1 MTTVAEG
8 ATSNLTLAA
17 RTQYAI
23 VVSPSRIALVYV
35 TRGGNVIYEK
45 VMRND
50 HNIGP
55 YEIDDV
61 VTINAVRGAITYT
74 ATTAAADAIHLV
86 VSPPGTGTFKLQSID
101 NVLTWTAEA

>member
-17 RTQYAI
+17 RTKYAI
-23 VVSPSRIALVYV
+23 VVAPSRIALVFV
-35 TRGGNVIYEK
+35 TRAGRVIYEK
-45 VMRND
+45 IMRND

-61 VTINAVRGAITYT
+61 VTINAVRGDITYT
-74 ATTAAADAIHLV
+74 ASAAAADEIHLV

-101 NVLTWTAEA
+101 NVLTWTEEV